1 MTTDEASAGSGFD
14 ELLSRYE
21 KWRRIS
27 SAAGETAPDEP
38 AWDGNRLYLR
48 YGYPYPDWT
57 GNIIEPT
64 ASGGY
69 QVLRVTTERRNE
81 PAEYPTAYFSR
92 LEDAGKYV
100 IWNNGESVRMHVG
113 LRPLTQ
119 IWREEGL
126 DPRVTQVSL
135 DTYVSKFE
143 LKSDPTRYFILYRAG
158 GIQPENRLLPL
169 TYDELDS
176 VLQQGMPQSVTVG

>member
-1 MTTDEASAGSGFD
+1 MTTSEMSADSGFD

-21 KWRRIS
+21 KWRRIAS
-27 SAAGETAPDEP
+27 GAGQTVPDEP
-38 AWDGNRLYLR
+38 AWEGRRLYLR
-48 YGYPYPDWT
+48 YGYPHPDWT
-57 GNIIEPT
+57 GYIIEPT

-69 QVLRVTTERRNE
+69 QISTVTTERRNE
-81 PAEYPTAYFSR
+81 PAEYPEAYFSR
-92 LEDAGKYV
+92 LEDAGKYL
-100 IWNNGESVRMHVG
+100 IWRNGESVRMRVG

-126 DPRVTQVSL
+126 DARVNQVSL

-143 LKSDPTRYFILYRAG
+143 LKSDPARYFILYQAG

-169 TYDELDS
+169 TYDELDT
-176 VLQQGMPQSVTVG
+176 VLQKGMPTSLTSG